1 MDKISALMDGELDA
15 HQSDQQYTRLKQDS
29 DARACWNTYH
39 LIGDALRRDS
49 IVATDISAKLGAR
62 LEQEPTVLAPQRSQ
76 MRPVKRNTAYAL
88 SAAASLSAVALVG
101 WMAFNN
107 PLVPQP
113 DSVATSVATSV
124 PTSVATSVPT
134 AVPASVG
141 TPVATSV
148 STPTSAPVALSAPVA
163 AVTPASVQPELASV
177 PSDGKM
183 NEYLMAHQEFS
194 PSTAIQGVAPY
205 IRSVS
210 ASK

>member
-15 HQSDQQYTRLKQDS
+15 RQSDQQYTRLKQDAE
-29 DARACWNTYH
+29 ARACWNTYH

-49 IVATDISAKLGAR
+49 IVSTNFSAKLGAR
-62 LEQEPTVLAPQRSQ
+62 LEQEATVLAPQRSQ
-76 MRPVKRNTAYAL
+76 MRPLKRTTAYAL

-107 PLVPQP
+107 PLAPQP

-124 PTSVATSVPT
+124 
-134 AVPASVG
+134 ASS
-141 TPVATSV
+141 A
-148 STPTSAPVALSAPVA
+148 SAPVAPSAPVA
-163 AVTPASVQPELASV
+163 TVTPASVQPQLASV